1 MRLPAPLS
9 AYLSCHTEFIS
20 ASKTKKILD
29 SEILEPCAELDSVLF
44 QERNDIVWEYYI
56 VF

>member
-29 SEILEPCAELDSVLF
+29 SKNPEPCAELDSVLF
-44 QERNDIVWEYYI
+44 QERNDIV
-56 VF
+56 